1 MSNLTDRMAKMEAS
15 SEFKALSPA
24 GQSVARETLKNKVK
38 GEYQALV
45 EGKRAKAGE
54 QRVAMDET
62 IGPKASSALHSLVA
76 GGIGAAD
83 TATFGY
89 LPKVVS
95 AMPGTGSEEEIR
107 ASMDVARESNPI
119 ATTVGNVAGMFR
131 GPSAA
136 LSRLGGNA
144 IGRVAG
150 GAATAVGGGR
160 IIGALENEFARRFA
174 VATLKNLATGTGAIA
189 TNELVRSREDD
200 AGIGRRLS
208 DAASMATNPVNL
220 ATSVAFGAVQA
231 KLQRPP
237 SAELASAVAR
247 YERITGKRV
256 PIETLTD
263 SAAQKSFYDTIA
275 RVPGME
281 DLIQRQRKDAVSGL
295 KAVVSD
301 IRSRVGAA
309 GGGREVVRGQAARAV
324 RNLVGDGAD
333 SALAVERRTVAANA
347 IGPIGAQ
354 EIPSHMF
361 GRLARGW
368 QRIQAGRPRNTQSPE
383 LDAAFAEI
391 SKLQT
396 GKSLPTL
403 NEFEA
408 LRQQIGKIGHSTVL
422 GARDVGSREKFEA
435 RRAYDLISALG
446 RRYYP
451 QYGNALN
458 VGKSLRAME
467 SALGDVNVSQLDDA
481 MLSSF
486 FSSKGAVKNWDTLVA
501 KSTPDDIAAAKG
513 WLFHRLM
520 GRVSNADGFINPET
534 LDKVTSRGELNSQLI
549 DKVLP
554 GLLPELRDHAKLTA
568 GMFGKGAGRFG
579 PVGSQTASR
588 GARLV
593 NTMAMGGVPAAGA
606 ALVHYLSNPFV
617 GALAILGPVGVKAAI
632 RSALGGQVENAMQTL
647 SRNGPTGITRSAVAA
662 QAVTP
667 DIGPLK
673 QSIIGLPRGDSQ

>member
-1 MSNLTDRMAKMEAS
+1 MPNLTDRMAKMEAS
-15 SEFKALSPA
+15 AEFKALSPA

-45 EGKRAKAGE
+45 ESRRAKAVE
-54 QRVAMDET
+54 QRAAMDET
-62 IGPKASSALHSLVA
+62 IGPKASGALHSLVA

-89 LPKVVS
+89 LPKMVS
-95 AMPGTGSEEEIR
+95 ALPGTGSEDEIR
-107 ASMDVARESNPI
+107 ASMDVASESNPI
-119 ATTVGNVAGMFR
+119 ATTVGNVVGMFK

-136 LSRLGGNA
+136 LNRLGGSA
-144 IGRVAG
+144 VGRVAG
-150 GAATAVGGGR
+150 GAATAAGGGR

-174 VATLKNLATGTGAIA
+174 VATLKNLATGSGAIA
-189 TNELVRSREDD
+189 TNELLRNREDD
-200 AGIGRRLS
+200 AGLGQRLA

-220 ATSVAFGAVQA
+220 ATSVVFGAAQA

-237 SAELASAVAR
+237 SADLASAVAR

-263 SAAQKSFYDTIA
+263 SASQKAFYDSIA

-281 DLIQRQRKDAVSGL
+281 DVIQRQRKDAVAGL

-301 IRSRVGAA
+301 LRRQAGAA
-309 GGGREVVRGQAARAV
+309 GGGREAVRGQAAKAV
-324 RNLVGDGAD
+324 RDLVGDGTE
-333 SALAVERRTVAANA
+333 SVLAAERRTAAANA
-347 IGPIGAQ
+347 IGPIGSQ

-368 QRIQAGRPRNTQSPE
+368 QRIKAGRPRNTQSPE

-396 GKSLPTL
+396 GRALPTL

-408 LRQQIGKIGHSTVL
+408 LRQQIGKIGHSTIL
-422 GARDVGSREKFEA
+422 GARDVGNREKFEA

-451 QYGNALN
+451 QYGDALN

-467 SALGDVNVSQLDDA
+467 SALGDVQVSQLDDA

-486 FSSKGAVKNWDTLVA
+486 FASKSAAKNWDTLVA
-501 KSTPDDIAAAKG
+501 KAAPEDVAAAKG
-513 WLFHRLM
+513 WLFYRLM
-520 GRVSNADGFINPET
+520 GRVSNADGYINPET

-568 GMFGKGAGRFG
+568 GMLGKGAGRFG

-593 NTMAMGGVPAAGA
+593 NTAVMGGVPAAGA

-617 GALAILGPVGVKAAI
+617 GALAILGPAGVKAAL
-632 RSALGGQVENAMQTL
+632 RSALGGQIENAMQTL
-647 SRNGPTGITRSAVAA
+647 SRSGPTGITRSAVATQSVA
-662 QAVTP
+662 P
-667 DIGPLK
+667 DLGPLK
-673 QSIIGLPRGDSQ
+673 QSLAGLPTGEPQ